1 MTESMTQIIPPPAP
15 TASTPSFDARR
26 RLRTLSTGLI
36 VYGVVGIV
44 LTIVLLG
51 GELMLTSRME
61 SVALRVTT
69 QLAHVGDTL
78 DKTATSLEA
87 AGDASTGFAVTIEQ
101 AAPTLHQVDDTIA
114 TMAPTLRQLQVTLG
128 GVSLLG
134 ATPFGAAGEKLGQV
148 ATQLEGLQGQVSLLA
163 DNLTTNKGT
172 LITLGASLK
181 DLATQ
186 LRSTRDTL
194 GSGVVEDSLA
204 DLIGIVRLAIGLLA
218 VWFAVPAVA
227 ALLFGVWLRGQLDA
241 GSHDRVAA

>member
-1 MTESMTQIIPPPAP
+1 MTDSVTQIIPPPAP
-15 TASTPSFDARR
+15 APTAPTDTRR

-36 VYGVVGIV
+36 AYGVIGIV
-44 LTIVLLG
+44 LTVVLLG

-69 QLAHVGDTL
+69 QLGNVGDTL

-101 AAPTLHQVDDTIA
+101 AAPTLHQVDDTIS

-163 DNLTTNKGT
+163 DNLTTNKAT
-172 LITLGASLK
+172 LITLGSSLK

-204 DLIGIVRLAIGLLA
+204 DLIGIVRLSIGLLA
-218 VWFAVPAVA
+218 IWFAVPAVA

-241 GSHDRVAA
+241 GPAAGRGA